1 MDSVMGIVE
10 FKVRG
15 ELTERAWKHGAQVM
29 NEDPNHVPMH
39 MIEENMRTRRYTK
52 SNCKASE
59 N

>member
-1 MDSVMGIVE
+1 MGIVE